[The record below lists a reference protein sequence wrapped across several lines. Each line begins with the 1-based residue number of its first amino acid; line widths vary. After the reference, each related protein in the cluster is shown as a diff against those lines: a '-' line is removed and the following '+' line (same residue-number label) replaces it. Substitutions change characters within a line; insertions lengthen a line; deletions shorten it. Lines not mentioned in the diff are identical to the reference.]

1 MISKKAIVYK
11 LSLELNREKYF
22 VIGKTL
28 DFQETKENTYRALAE
43 GTYDNKHI
51 QNLYN
56 EIMKS
61 IDKDCIYLYV
71 EFEVLQSFNPDYFQ
85 SWLIPKM
92 LQFVESKFI
101 EDTRAELR
109 KQGKEYLLLN
119 YGG

>member
-56 EIMKS
+56 EIIKS
-61 IDKDCIYLYV
+61 IDKDCIYLYI
-71 EFEVLQSFNPDYFQ
+71 EFEVLQSFRPDFYQ
-85 SWLIPKM
+85 DWLIPKM
-92 LQFVESKFI
+92 LEFVQAKYIEESKI
-101 EDTRAELR
+101 EL
-109 KQGKEYLLLN
+109 KKKGKEYLLLN